1 MTRNANFYLYTFI
14 LYSNYEK
21 YRTKM
26 RNHKKLVEA
35 TESSSDVN
43 KNVETVTQEIEL
55 LTKESR

>member
-1 MTRNANFYLYTFI
+1 M
-14 LYSNYEK
+14 
-21 YRTKM
+21 
-26 RNHKKLVEA
+26 VEV